1 MVYHPD
7 FVSTTAAEEN
17 VFISNKHRE
26 LADALVQ
33 DGYMTQNTCMDYA
46 NGLRKTSYKVEISTA
61 VVGGDLSCG
70 SWNMAVVGAK
80 EGQANLLLI
89 VLNSNGCITGTKAR
103 NTQCVPCTE
112 ANCKNSNHL
121 IPSSTSLVC
130 QPCRCH
136 QKYNSCS
143 LSYKVSGHDAV
154 DACPASPPPQT
165 TAVCPSLPDDKL
177 RSALEASHPGY
188 CWLEM
193 EKGNRVSKSEWPDNT
208 DLIFT
213 ANLGRT
219 IITAPKSLLS
229 SVDEDGYPDWE
240 APADG
245 IAMVECKE
253 FWHWSEITTMEVG
266 EIAGIAACLILIIC
280 LLVACCRKKR
290 APAAQGVQL
299 QGRAYEQ
306 TPVRRALPLTQVY
319 GIAPANLDKKAGP
332 LKQGSVVNFEGAEWV
347 VQYINS
353 KGMLDLKHVTS
364 SSVAYEQ
371 TPAAYGQPAL
381 AAPYA
386 AQIVRAEPPAPPAGD
401 PMQKLTQL
409 TAMKDAGL
417 ITEEEYAKK
426 KNDILSRYSDDGV

>member
-46 NGLRKTSYKVEISTA
+46 NGLRKTSYKVEISEA

-70 SWNMAVVGAK
+70 LWNMAVVGAK

-112 ANCKNSNHL
+112 ANCKSGNHL

-136 QKYNSCS
+136 RKYNSCS
-143 LSYKVSGHDAV
+143 LSYKVTGQDAV

-188 CWLEM
+188 CWAELSE
-193 EKGNRVSKSEWPDNT
+193 GDRLSKSQWPDNT

-219 IITAPKSLLS
+219 IITPPKSLLS
-229 SVDEDGYPDWE
+229 SVNEDGIVTDWS
-240 APADG
+240 APSDG
-245 IAMVECKE
+245 IAMVECGDALD
-253 FWHWSEITTMEVG
+253 EITDLILALEVG
-266 EIAGIAACLILIIC
+266 EIAGIAVCLILIIC

-290 APAAQGVQL
+290 APAGSSGDSWARRCRSAAQGVQL
-299 QGRAYEQ
+299 QSR
-306 TPVRRALPLTQVY
+306 
-319 GIAPANLDKKAGP
+319 
-332 LKQGSVVNFEGAEWV
+332 
-347 VQYINS
+347 
-353 KGMLDLKHVTS
+353 
-364 SSVAYEQ
+364 AYEQ
-371 TPAAYGQPAL
+371 TPAAYGQPA
-381 AAPYA
+381 Y
-386 AQIVRAEPPAPPAGD
+386 
-401 PMQKLTQL
+401 T
-409 TAMKDAGL
+409 
-417 ITEEEYAKK
+417 
-426 KNDILSRYSDDGV
+426 DDGV